1 LKLDIWFSA
10 DPGAAEARP
19 AAGARMKKRLQRSNR
34 CGTAMPA
41 SRANEK
47 AR

>member
-1 LKLDIWFSA
+1 
-10 DPGAAEARP
+10 
-19 AAGARMKKRLQRSNR
+19 MKKRLQRSNR
-34 CGTAMPA
+34 GGPAMPA